1 MARTRSTAVLSEVAT
16 VMERYGALLCSPSV
30 EYDERT
36 ITLTVQ
42 IARPQPPDL
51 FLLEFYNEL
60 RYLQDVGQLRQLA
73 TRYDIDPAAL
83 EALLR
88 KAAARNEAHRRSD
101 CQDEGI
107 TRRL

>member
-1 MARTRSTAVLSEVAT
+1 MAPVRSMAVLLEVAA
-16 VMERYGALLCSPSV
+16 VLERYGTLLCSPIV
-30 EYDERT
+30 EYDERL

-51 FLLEFYNEL
+51 SLLEFYHEL

-88 KAAARNEAHRRSD
+88 KD
-101 CQDEGI
+101 K
-107 TRRL
+107 L